1 MSSLDNRFGIES
13 SYSNYQVA
21 LAKSSNSIG
30 ISEIINSLNKN
41 GTITIIPSESNI
53 LERTSYLVAYTLKSY
68 KALRDLV
75 WGLNQGNKLIVR
87 SEGNTLETSDFQ
99 DIVLVQID

>member
-13 SYSNYQVA
+13 IYSNYQVA
-21 LAKSSNSIG
+21 LAKRSNSIG

-53 LERTSYLVAYTLKSY
+53 LEKTSYLVAYTLKSY
-68 KALRDLV
+68 NWVFMHLFEPRGRFTTEHEVAK
-75 WGLNQGNKLIVR
+75 
-87 SEGNTLETSDFQ
+87 
-99 DIVLVQID
+99 